1 MPPISLIVG
10 PAATWVMVHLRQA
23 AGQRDQETSHKDM
36 EALYP
41 HASSISHRTKSS
53 PKSRGQKSVHLPG
66 GLAESLSQGAA
77 RAVTGREHPVCTNNQ
92 FCPHIIIRSA
102 QFTWAC
108 PPADSLSFSTT
119 GAWKY
124 TKRTWDAGIIHSLA
138 DRCHSDPH
146 SLSVCCSLGDRTL
159 K

>member
-1 MPPISLIVG
+1 MPPISLTVR

-41 HASSISHRTKSS
+41 HASSISHRAKSS

-66 GLAESLSQGAA
+66 GLAESLSQGAS
-77 RAVTGREHPVCTNNQ
+77 RAIIGREHPICTNNQ
-92 FCPHIIIRSA
+92 FCPHTIIRSA
-102 QFTWAC
+102 QFTGAC
-108 PPADSLSFSTT
+108 PPADSLSFPPQVH
-119 GAWKY
+119 GNNA
-124 TKRTWDAGIIHSLA
+124 KRMWDTGIIHSLA

-146 SLSVCCSLGDRTL
+146 SLSLSAVHLL
-159 K
+159 IEL

>member
-1 MPPISLIVG
+1 
-10 PAATWVMVHLRQA
+10 MVHLRQA
-23 AGQRDQETSHKDM
+23 AAQRDQETSHKDM

-41 HASSISHRTKSS
+41 HASSISHRAKYS

-66 GLAESLSQGAA
+66 GLAESLSQEAA
-77 RAVTGREHPVCTNNQ
+77 RAIIGREHPICTNNH
-92 FCPHIIIRSA
+92 FCPHTIIRSA
-102 QFTWAC
+102 QFTGAC

-119 GAWKY
+119 GTWKY
-124 TKRTWDAGIIHSLA
+124 AKRTWDTGITHSLA

-146 SLSVCCSLGDRTL
+146 SLSLSLCCSLADRTL